1 MIMKSRI
8 YLNAMVLMVLAF
20 VCSCSN
26 EDILQETTTEGTTR
40 WMITGQGGFSDDG
53 TTRSV
58 SMGGNNGVTMYYH
71 WEAGEQVAVYN
82 SSNTQV
88 GTLTATPLSYT
99 TAQAEFT
106 GYADLTGS
114 FTPGQKLTYYMPNA
128 TFDFT
133 GQDGTLAN
141 ISSKYDYETAEVEV
155 KSVVSVGTDNH
166 IAEMG
171 YATFVPSYKLIRMKL
186 KDEDGNWIRPVQVTI
201 HAESGKLLQQ
211 KTLGPSGWNK
221 TYGNIVVNLEKK
233 DGMYPYEFFIALCSD
248 TNESDEY
255 FITAKTEDG
264 TIYWNTGEAN
274 KWTTTYADGGYAAV
288 TRTMSADGV
297 DLGIEVDDKR
307 ILWAPVNVGATNK
320 GDYGDYFAWGE
331 VTPKTDFA
339 WPTYKWCNGA
349 YYNLTKYNTRS
360 DFGTVDNKT
369 VLDPEDDAAHVN
381 MVGDWY
387 MPTYDELNALLA
399 TKSNTTDYTWEW
411 TTADGHNGYRITQK
425 STGNNIFLPAPGV
438 FDGTWLLS
446 AGSYGSYL
454 SSSLNTNRP
463 SEAWYLDFESDNA
476 SMETFVSRERGRSVR
491 GVKRVKS
498 KSNISSRPIY
508 GDGSSA
514 WSQDE

>member
-40 WMITGQGGFSDDG
+40 WTITGQGGFSDDG

-155 KSVVSVGTDNH
+155 KSVVSVGADYH

-171 YATFVPSYKLIRMKL
+171 YASFVPSYKLIRMKL

-201 HAESGKLLQQ
+201 SAESGKLLQQ

-297 DLGIEVDDKR
+297 DLGIEVNDKR
-307 ILWAPVNVGATNK
+307 ILWAPVNVGASVPWEL
-320 GDYGDYFAWGE
+320 GDFFAWGE
-331 VTPKTDFA
+331 TEPKTDYSWSTYA
-339 WPTYKWCNGA
+339 WGSSKL
-349 YYNLTKYNTRS
+349 NLTKYNTRAA
-360 DFGTVDNKT
+360 FGIVDNKE

-381 MVGDWY
+381 MGGDWY
-387 MPTYDELNALLA
+387 MPTYEELNALYE

-411 TTADGHNGYRITQK
+411 TTVDGHDGYRITQN
-425 STGNNIFLPAPGV
+425 STGNNIFLPTAGY
-438 FDGTWLLS
+438 FDGTRFI
-446 AGSYGSYL
+446 YL
-454 SSSLNTNRP
+454 GASCYWSSSLDP
-463 SEAWYLDFESDNA
+463 GSA
-476 SMETFVSRERGRSVR
+476 FVARGLRFSSGGPEMRNLLRYYGISVR

-498 KSNISSRPIY
+498 KSNTTGRPVY
-508 GDGSSA
+508 GEGSP
-514 WSQDE
+514 WSQD

>member
-1 MIMKSRI
+1 MIMKSKI
-8 YLNAMVLMVLAF
+8 YLNAMLLMVLAF

-53 TTRSV
+53 TTRSI

-99 TAQAEFT
+99 TALAEFT

-155 KSVVSVGTDNH
+155 KSVVSDGADNH

-201 HAESGKLLQQ
+201 SAKSGKLLQQ

-248 TNESDEY
+248 TKESDEY

-288 TRTMSADGV
+288 TRTMSALRSYEAV
-297 DLGIEVDDKR
+297 DLGLPSGTK
-307 ILWAPVNVGATNK
+307 WANMNVGATTETE
-320 GDYGDYFAWGE
+320 YGDYFAWGE
-331 VTPKTDFA
+331 VTPKTDYSWSTYA
-339 WPTYKWCNGA
+339 WGSSTT
-349 YYNLTKYNTRS
+349 NLTKYNTDPS
-360 DFGTVDNKT
+360 KGTVDNKT

-381 MVGDWY
+381 MGGDWY
-387 MPTYDELNALLA
+387 MPTREECQELLD
-399 TKSNTTDYTWEW
+399 NTTAEWVTDYN
-411 TTADGHNGYRITQK
+411 GSGVNGYTF
-425 STGNNIFLPAPGV
+425 TGNGNTIFLPAAGH
-438 FDGTWLLS
+438 FNGTTLEH
-446 AGSYGSYL
+446 AGTVGNYGSC
-454 SSSLNTNRP
+454 SLYASNY
-463 SEAWYLDFESDNA
+463 SAWYLHVNSGNNA
-476 SMETFVSRERGRSVR
+476 SMSGHFRYRGLSVR
-491 GVKRVKS
+491 GVKRVTS
-498 KSNISSRPIY
+498 KSNITGRPIY
-508 GDGSSA
+508 GEGSP
-514 WSQDE
+514 WSQD